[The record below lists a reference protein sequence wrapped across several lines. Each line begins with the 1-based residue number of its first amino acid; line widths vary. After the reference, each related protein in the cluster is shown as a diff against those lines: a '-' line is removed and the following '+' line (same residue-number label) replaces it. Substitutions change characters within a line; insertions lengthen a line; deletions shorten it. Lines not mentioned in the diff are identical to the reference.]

1 MKKLVLLML
10 AVLCMEMAQ
19 AQLSDTVRHRNRNY
33 YYSQWFDTCKCCYN
47 GTESDPAHL
56 FLREVGGATVWQER
70 AYSDYTP
77 APLEMLGVA
86 LMVKHEGLDR
96 AWMWDD
102 TNYGPEYVYVGYYDS
117 ANYQMLI
124 LDSARWDT
132 VPPKTM
138 EVRLTET
145 PEYYRPVT
153 DPYPGGLGYCYVYEA
168 YFEKPLTVDSVFFM
182 IGSLHGNRNSQS
194 EPYTSHSEH
203 RLVIYLEVTSGWTGQ
218 CVPNNPEQQHMT
230 RRESGLWI
238 NNYPNPVVPG
248 YMPRGWGP
256 FIPIIRPQSL
266 LEVRSADSVMGHV
279 TGGGFYMDSVNA
291 QIEAVPEY
299 GYVFS
304 HWNDGD
310 TANPRHVTV
319 TCDTSFTAYFAEAT
333 YYRLATNAYPPEYGT
348 VTGGGYYPENTD
360 TVITA
365 QPVGEMYRF
374 LEWHDHDTANP
385 RRVRVERDTMF
396 TAVFEAVAD
405 TGGQQQ
411 GIGGAA
417 MAGGQFRLVPNPATE
432 EVRCLTAGEEFD
444 GGVLRVVDAAGREVL
459 RRELP
464 RQTQACTFRVADYQ
478 SGTYFV
484 TLTTA
489 KGTSTQKLV
498 VEN

>member
-10 AVLCMEMAQ
+10 AVFCVEMVE

-33 YYSQWFDTCKCCYN
+33 YYSQWFDTCSCCYN

-56 FLREVGGATVWQER
+56 FLREIGGLAWHEE
-70 AYSDYTP
+70 AFSDYTP
-77 APLEMLGVA
+77 EPLEILGVA

-96 AWMWDD
+96 AWRWDD

-117 ANYQMLI
+117 INDQMLL

-145 PEYYRPVT
+145 PEYHRPVLG
-153 DPYPGGLGYCYVYEA
+153 PYPGGLGYCYVYEA
-168 YFEKPLTVDSVFFM
+168 YFEKPVVVDSVFYM
-182 IGSLHGNRNSQS
+182 IGSLHSNRRSQS

-203 RLVIYLEVTSGWTGQ
+203 REVIYQEVTSGWFWY
-218 CVPNNPEQQHMT
+218 CSPNEPPQQYRTRWEPGGGWRYLFDDGVNPPQ
-230 RRESGLWI
+230 
-238 NNYPNPVVPG
+238 

-266 LEVRSADSVMGHV
+266 LEVRSADSAMGQV
-279 TGGGFYMDSVNA
+279 TGGGIYMDSVNA
-291 QIEAVPEY
+291 QIEAIPEY

-310 TANPRHVTV
+310 TSNPRHVTV
-319 TCDTSFTAYFAEAT
+319 TCDTTFTAYFAEAA
-333 YYRLATNAYPPEYGT
+333 YYRLAANAYPPEYGT
-348 VTGGGYYPENTD
+348 VVGGGYYPENTD
-360 TVITA
+360 TVIVA
-365 QPVGEMYRF
+365 EPFGEQYRF
-374 LEWHDHDTANP
+374 LEWDDHDTANP

-444 GGVLRVVDAAGREVL
+444 GGVLKVVDVAGREVL

-464 RQTQACTFRVADYQ
+464 RQTQACTFRVADYP

-498 VEN
+498 V